1 MNQDM
6 QDNRGFT
13 LIEVLLALAV
23 GLILMGAVYAVVQS
37 GQRGSVS
44 LEQKVVAQQDARAAL
59 QTMTLEIGM
68 ASFNPNFQPAIWLN
82 TTCGQNPP
90 PNLPYKGIQSASA
103 NSLTIEMDINESS
116 VVGDSANEV
125 ITYTYEALYQ
135 YISRNNNCQGAEAFL
150 GDDPASGLPRAVRV
164 INDTNGNGI
173 YEDGIDIPIF
183 TYYDGT
189 GNQIPFANLP
199 ANIMNIRRIDITL
212 QVETDEISQD
222 THQRRKMIYSGS
234 VIPRNHATSPGV

>member
-1 MNQDM
+1 MNQGRH
-6 QDNRGFT
+6 DNRGFT
-13 LIEVLLALAV
+13 LIEVLLALVV
-23 GLILMGAVYAVVQS
+23 GLILTGAIYAVVQS

-44 LEQKVVAQQDARAAL
+44 LERKVVAQQDVRAAL

-68 ASFNPNFQPAIWLN
+68 ASFNPNFAPGIWLN
-82 TTCGQNPP
+82 TTCGHNPA
-90 PNLPYKGIQSASA
+90 PNLFYKGIQAASA

-116 VVGDSANEV
+116 VVGDSPNEV
-125 ITYTYEALYQ
+125 ITYTYEALSQ
-135 YISRNNNCQGAEAFL
+135 YISRNNNCQGAEPFL

-173 YEDGIDIPIF
+173 YDDGTDIPIF
-183 TYYDGT
+183 RYFDGP

-222 THQRRKMIYSGS
+222 THQRRKMIYSSS
-234 VIPRNHATSPGV
+234 VIPRNHATGLGG